1 MKSKIKMPKMDQL
14 LNDKNVLYIVFVIAI
29 LNLLGYLI
37 TNNLE
42 AVVFFLI
49 VGFLSTYFSKNMII
63 VLIIAMVST
72 SIFATTRQPKVIYST
87 QEGFKMMKKGK
98 TNENTH
104 ATNVSATGRTD
115 TDDTFKMMKKGKTN
129 ENTHATNV
137 SATGHTDTDDTMD
150 NMDSDNGEPTGEPQ
164 NQSKTKGKGN
174 RIDYANTL
182 EKAYENLQSTIGKEG
197 IQGLTE
203 QTAGLLNQQK
213 ELMDN
218 INSMQP
224 FLQTAEGFLKNL
236 DFSGIENI
244 GNMLNKFSGDKKQ
257 QSDNSQ

>member
-14 LNDKNVLYIVFVIAI
+14 LNDKNVLYIVFVVAI

-63 VLIIAMVST
+63 VLIISIITT
-72 SIFATTRQPKVIYST
+72 SIFATTRSPKVIYT
-87 QEGFKMMKKGK
+87 TKEGMGNMREGKKNIGK
-98 TNENTH
+98 
-104 ATNVSATGRTD
+104 S
-115 TDDTFKMMKKGKTN
+115 
-129 ENTHATNV
+129 
-137 SATGHTDTDDTMD
+137 MD
-150 NMDSDNGEPTGEPQ
+150 NDAEKVDKDAQKEKVGQDATSAGINAGAEAAKEGMDGIQGEPQ

-182 EKAYENLQSTIGKEG
+182 EKAYENLQSKIGEG
-197 IQGLTE
+197 GVEGLTQ
-203 QTAGLLNQQK
+203 QTASLVNQQK

-218 INSMQP
+218 INKMTP
-224 FLQTAEGFLKNL
+224 FIETAEGFLNNL
-236 DFSGIENI
+236 DLSGLEKM
-244 GNMLNKFSGDKKQ
+244 GGLLSKFTGDKKDT
-257 QSDNSQ
+257 SS

>member
-14 LNDKNVLYIVFVIAI
+14 LNDKNVLYIVFVVAI

-63 VLIIAMVST
+63 VLIIAIVTT
-72 SIFATTRQPKVIYST
+72 SIFATTRTPKVIYTTKEGMGNMRAEIKEKVQEKKNNSDEQSDSSNST
-87 QEGFKMMKKGK
+87 SSNSQMRDKISSQKNDSEPQTEG
-98 TNENTH
+98 
-104 ATNVSATGRTD
+104 
-115 TDDTFKMMKKGKTN
+115 
-129 ENTHATNV
+129 
-137 SATGHTDTDDTMD
+137 MD
-150 NMDSDNGEPTGEPQ
+150 GIQGEPQ

-182 EKAYENLQSTIGKEG
+182 EKAYENLQNSIGKEG

-224 FLQTAEGFLKNL
+224 FLQTAEGFLNNL
-236 DFSGIENI
+236 DLSGFENI
-244 GNMLNKFSGDKKQ
+244 GNILNKFSGDKKQ
-257 QSDNSQ
+257 SSSTSQ

>member
-14 LNDKNVLYIVFVIAI
+14 LNDKNVLYIVFVVAI

-63 VLIIAMVST
+63 VLIISIITT
-72 SIFATTRQPKVIYST
+72 SIFATTRSPKVIYT
-87 QEGFKMMKKGK
+87 TKEGMESMTEGKKNIGK
-98 TNENTH
+98 SMDKDAEKVDKDAKKEKIGQD
-104 ATNVSATGRTD
+104 ATSAGVNAGAEAA
-115 TDDTFKMMKKGKTN
+115 KEG
-129 ENTHATNV
+129 
-137 SATGHTDTDDTMD
+137 MD
-150 NMDSDNGEPTGEPQ
+150 GIQGEPQ

-182 EKAYENLQSTIGKEG
+182 EKAYENLQSKIGEG
-197 IQGLTE
+197 GVEGLTQ
-203 QTAGLLNQQK
+203 QTTSLVNQQK

-218 INSMQP
+218 INKMTP
-224 FLQTAEGFLKNL
+224 FIQTAEGFLNNL
-236 DFSGIENI
+236 DLSGLEKMGGLLSKFT
-244 GNMLNKFSGDKKQ
+244 GNKQ
-257 QSDNSQ
+257 DTSS

>member
-14 LNDKNVLYIVFVIAI
+14 LNDKNVLYIVFVVAI

-63 VLIIAMVST
+63 VLIISIITT
-72 SIFATTRQPKVIYST
+72 SIFATTRSPKVIYT
-87 QEGFKMMKKGK
+87 TKEGMGTMREGKK
-98 TNENTH
+98 NTDKSLDKD
-104 ATNVSATGRTD
+104 AEKEKVGQDVANAGANTGEEAA
-115 TDDTFKMMKKGKTN
+115 KEG
-129 ENTHATNV
+129 
-137 SATGHTDTDDTMD
+137 MD
-150 NMDSDNGEPTGEPQ
+150 GIQGEPQ

-182 EKAYENLQSTIGKEG
+182 EKAYENLQSKIGEG
-197 IQGLTE
+197 GVEGLTQ
-203 QTAGLLNQQK
+203 QTASLVNQQK

-218 INSMQP
+218 INKMTP
-224 FLQTAEGFLKNL
+224 FIETAEGFLNNL
-236 DFSGIENI
+236 DLSGLEKM
-244 GNMLNKFSGDKKQ
+244 GGLLSKFTGDKKED
-257 QSDNSQ
+257 SA

>member
-1 MKSKIKMPKMDQL
+1 MPKMDQL
-14 LNDKNVLYIVFVIAI
+14 LNDKNVLYIVFVVAI

-63 VLIIAMVST
+63 VLIIAIITT
-72 SIFATTRQPKVIYST
+72 SIFATTRTPKVIYTSK
-87 QEGFKMMKKGK
+87 EGMGTMREGKKNIGK
-98 TNENTH
+98 SLDKDDEKVDKD
-104 ATNVSATGRTD
+104 AKKAKIGQ
-115 TDDTFKMMKKGKTN
+115 DDTSAGIDT
-129 ENTHATNV
+129 AT
-137 SATGHTDTDDTMD
+137 TEGMD
-150 NMDSDNGEPTGEPQ
+150 GIQGEPQ

-182 EKAYENLQSTIGKEG
+182 EKAYENLQSSIGKGGVE
-197 IQGLTE
+197 GLTQ
-203 QTAGLLNQQK
+203 QTASLIEQQQQ
-213 ELMDN
+213 LMEN

-224 FLQTAEGFLKNL
+224 FLQTAEGFLNKL

-244 GNMLNKFSGDKKQ
+244 GNILNKFSGNKP
-257 QSDNSQ
+257 QSDKSQ

>member
-14 LNDKNVLYIVFVIAI
+14 LNDKNVLYIVFVVAI

-63 VLIIAMVST
+63 VLIIAIITT
-72 SIFATTRQPKVIYST
+72 SIFATTRSPKVIYT
-87 QEGFKMMKKGK
+87 TKEGMETMTEGKKNIGK
-98 TNENTH
+98 SIDKDAEKVDKDAQKEKVGQDVT
-104 ATNVSATGRTD
+104 SAGVNAGAEAA
-115 TDDTFKMMKKGKTN
+115 KEG
-129 ENTHATNV
+129 
-137 SATGHTDTDDTMD
+137 MD
-150 NMDSDNGEPTGEPQ
+150 GIQGEPQ

-182 EKAYENLQSTIGKEG
+182 EKAYENLQSKIGEG
-197 IQGLTE
+197 GVEGLTQ
-203 QTAGLLNQQK
+203 QTASLVHQQK

-218 INSMQP
+218 INKMTP
-224 FLQTAEGFLKNL
+224 FIQTAEGFLNNL
-236 DFSGIENI
+236 DLSGLEKM
-244 GNMLNKFSGDKKQ
+244 GGLLSKFTGDKKDT
-257 QSDNSQ
+257 SS

>member
-14 LNDKNVLYIVFVIAI
+14 LNDKNVLYIVFVVAI

-63 VLIIAMVST
+63 VLIISIITT
-72 SIFATTRQPKVIYST
+72 SIFATTRSPKVIYT
-87 QEGFKMMKKGK
+87 TKEGMESMTEGKKNIGK
-98 TNENTH
+98 SMDKDAEKVDKDAKKEKVGQD
-104 ATNVSATGRTD
+104 ATSAGVNAGAEAA
-115 TDDTFKMMKKGKTN
+115 KEG
-129 ENTHATNV
+129 
-137 SATGHTDTDDTMD
+137 MD
-150 NMDSDNGEPTGEPQ
+150 GIQGEPQ

-182 EKAYENLQSTIGKEG
+182 EKAYENLQSKIGEG
-197 IQGLTE
+197 GVEGLTQ
-203 QTAGLLNQQK
+203 QTASLVNQQK

-218 INSMQP
+218 ITKMTP
-224 FLQTAEGFLKNL
+224 FIETAEGFLNNLNL
-236 DFSGIENI
+236 DGLEKMGGLLS
-244 GNMLNKFSGDKKQ
+244 KFTGDKKDD
-257 QSDNSQ
+257 SSQAQ

>member
-14 LNDKNVLYIVFVIAI
+14 LNDKNVLYIVFVVAI

-63 VLIIAMVST
+63 VLIISIITT
-72 SIFATTRQPKVIYST
+72 SIFATTRSPKVIYT
-87 QEGFKMMKKGK
+87 TKEGMETMKEGK
-98 TNENTH
+98 KNIGKSMDKDAEKVDKDTKKDNIGKDVTSAGINTGVN
-104 ATNVSATGRTD
+104 AGAEAAKEG
-115 TDDTFKMMKKGKTN
+115 
-129 ENTHATNV
+129 
-137 SATGHTDTDDTMD
+137 MD
-150 NMDSDNGEPTGEPQ
+150 GIQGEPQ

-182 EKAYENLQSTIGKEG
+182 EKAYENLQSKIGEG
-197 IQGLTE
+197 GVEGLTQ
-203 QTAGLLNQQK
+203 QTASLVNQQK

-218 INSMQP
+218 INKMTP
-224 FLQTAEGFLKNL
+224 FIETAEGFLNNLNL
-236 DFSGIENI
+236 DGLEKMGGLLS
-244 GNMLNKFSGDKKQ
+244 KFTGDKKDD
-257 QSDNSQ
+257 SSQTQ

>member
-14 LNDKNVLYIVFVIAI
+14 LNDKNVLYIVFVVAI

-63 VLIIAMVST
+63 VLIISIITT
-72 SIFATTRQPKVIYST
+72 SIFATTRSPKVIYT
-87 QEGFKMMKKGK
+87 TKEGMGTMREGKKNIGK
-98 TNENTH
+98 SMDKDAEKVDKDAKKEKVGQD
-104 ATNVSATGRTD
+104 ATSAGVNAGAEAA
-115 TDDTFKMMKKGKTN
+115 KEG
-129 ENTHATNV
+129 
-137 SATGHTDTDDTMD
+137 MD
-150 NMDSDNGEPTGEPQ
+150 GIQGEPQ

-182 EKAYENLQSTIGKEG
+182 EKAYENLQSKIGEG
-197 IQGLTE
+197 GVEGLTQ
-203 QTAGLLNQQK
+203 QTASLVNQQK

-218 INSMQP
+218 INKMTP
-224 FLQTAEGFLKNL
+224 FIQTAEGFLNNL
-236 DFSGIENI
+236 DLSGLEKM
-244 GNMLNKFSGDKKQ
+244 GGLLSKFTGDKKDD
-257 QSDNSQ
+257 SA

>member
-14 LNDKNVLYIVFVIAI
+14 LNDKNVLYIVFVVAI

-63 VLIIAMVST
+63 VLIISIITT
-72 SIFATTRQPKVIYST
+72 SIFATTRSPKVIYT
-87 QEGFKMMKKGK
+87 TKEGMGNMREGKKNIGK
-98 TNENTH
+98 SMDKDDEKVDKDAQKEKVGQD
-104 ATNVSATGRTD
+104 ATSAGINAGAEAA
-115 TDDTFKMMKKGKTN
+115 KEG
-129 ENTHATNV
+129 
-137 SATGHTDTDDTMD
+137 MD
-150 NMDSDNGEPTGEPQ
+150 GIQGEPQ

-182 EKAYENLQSTIGKEG
+182 EKAYENLQSKIGEG
-197 IQGLTE
+197 GVEGLTQ
-203 QTAGLLNQQK
+203 QTASLVNQQK

-218 INSMQP
+218 INKMTP
-224 FLQTAEGFLKNL
+224 FIQTAEGFLNNL
-236 DFSGIENI
+236 DLSGLEKM
-244 GNMLNKFSGDKKQ
+244 GGLLSKFTGDKKDT
-257 QSDNSQ
+257 SS

>member
-14 LNDKNVLYIVFVIAI
+14 LNDKNVLYIVFVVAI

-63 VLIIAMVST
+63 VLIIAIVTT
-72 SIFATTRQPKVIYST
+72 SIFATTRSPKVIYT
-87 QEGFKMMKKGK
+87 TKEGMETMTEGKKNIGK
-98 TNENTH
+98 AMDKDAEKVDKDAKKEKVGQD
-104 ATNVSATGRTD
+104 ATSAGVNAAAEAA
-115 TDDTFKMMKKGKTN
+115 KEG
-129 ENTHATNV
+129 
-137 SATGHTDTDDTMD
+137 MD
-150 NMDSDNGEPTGEPQ
+150 GIQGEPQ

-182 EKAYENLQSTIGKEG
+182 EKAYENLQNSIGKEG

-244 GNMLNKFSGDKKQ
+244 GNILNKFSGDKKQ
-257 QSDNSQ
+257 SSSTSQ

>member
-1 MKSKIKMPKMDQL
+1 MKTNFKMPKMDQL
-14 LNDKNVLYIVFVIAI
+14 LNDKNVLYIVFVVAI

-63 VLIIAMVST
+63 VLIIAIITT
-72 SIFATTRQPKVIYST
+72 SIFATTRTPKVIYTSK
-87 QEGFKMMKKGK
+87 EGMGTMREGKKNIGK
-98 TNENTH
+98 SLDKDAEKVDKD
-104 ATNVSATGRTD
+104 AKKVKIGQ
-115 TDDTFKMMKKGKTN
+115 DDTSAGIDT
-129 ENTHATNV
+129 AT
-137 SATGHTDTDDTMD
+137 TEGMD
-150 NMDSDNGEPTGEPQ
+150 GIQGEPQ

-182 EKAYENLQSTIGKEG
+182 EKAYENLQSSIGKGGVE
-197 IQGLTE
+197 GLTQ
-203 QTAGLLNQQK
+203 QTASLIEQQQQ
-213 ELMDN
+213 LMEN

-224 FLQTAEGFLKNL
+224 FLQTAEGFLNKL

-244 GNMLNKFSGDKKQ
+244 GNILNKFSGNKP
-257 QSDNSQ
+257 QSDKSQ

>member
-14 LNDKNVLYIVFVIAI
+14 LNDKNVLYIVFVVAI

-63 VLIIAMVST
+63 VLIISIITT
-72 SIFATTRQPKVIYST
+72 SIFATTRSPKVIYT
-87 QEGFKMMKKGK
+87 TKEGMETMTEGKKNIGK
-98 TNENTH
+98 SMDKDAEKVDKDAQKEKVGQDATSAGINTG
-104 ATNVSATGRTD
+104 AEAAKEG
-115 TDDTFKMMKKGKTN
+115 
-129 ENTHATNV
+129 
-137 SATGHTDTDDTMD
+137 MD
-150 NMDSDNGEPTGEPQ
+150 GIQGEPQ

-182 EKAYENLQSTIGKEG
+182 EKAYENLQSKIGEG
-197 IQGLTE
+197 GVEGLTQ
-203 QTAGLLNQQK
+203 QTASLVNQQK

-218 INSMQP
+218 INKMTP
-224 FLQTAEGFLKNL
+224 FIQTAEGFLNNL
-236 DFSGIENI
+236 DLSGLEKM
-244 GNMLNKFSGDKKQ
+244 GGLLSKFTGDKKDT
-257 QSDNSQ
+257 SS

>member
-14 LNDKNVLYIVFVIAI
+14 LNDKNVLYIVFVVAI

-63 VLIIAMVST
+63 VLIISIITT
-72 SIFATTRQPKVIYST
+72 SIFATTRTPKVIYT
-87 QEGFKMMKKGK
+87 TKEGMETMTEGKKNIGK
-98 TNENTH
+98 SMDKDAEKVDKDAKKEKVGQD
-104 ATNVSATGRTD
+104 ATSAGVNAGAEAA
-115 TDDTFKMMKKGKTN
+115 KEG
-129 ENTHATNV
+129 
-137 SATGHTDTDDTMD
+137 MD
-150 NMDSDNGEPTGEPQ
+150 GIQGEPQ

-182 EKAYENLQSTIGKEG
+182 EKAYENLQSKIGEG
-197 IQGLTE
+197 GVEGLTQ
-203 QTAGLLNQQK
+203 QTASLVNQQK

-218 INSMQP
+218 INKMTP
-224 FLQTAEGFLKNL
+224 FIQTAEGFLNNL
-236 DFSGIENI
+236 DLSGLEKM
-244 GNMLNKFSGDKKQ
+244 GGLLSKFTGDKKDT
-257 QSDNSQ
+257 SS

>member
-1 MKSKIKMPKMDQL
+1 MPKMDQL
-14 LNDKNVLYIVFVIAI
+14 LNDKNVLYIIFVIAI

-63 VLIIAMVST
+63 VLIIAIVTT
-72 SIFATTRQPKVIYST
+72 SIFATTRTPKIIYANK
-87 QEGFKMMKKGK
+87 EGMGTMRAQKKK
-98 TNENTH
+98 Q
-104 ATNVSATGRTD
+104 
-115 TDDTFKMMKKGKTN
+115 MQIKKQILQNNSDEQKDSSIRDRISSNRNDSSESESEIEG
-129 ENTHATNV
+129 
-137 SATGHTDTDDTMD
+137 MD
-150 NMDSDNGEPTGEPQ
+150 GIHGEPQ
-164 NQSKTKGKGN
+164 NQSKAKGTGN

-182 EKAYENLQSTIGKEG
+182 EKAYENLQSSIGKEG
-197 IQGLTE
+197 IRGLTE

-244 GNMLNKFSGDKKQ
+244 GNILNKFSGDKKQ
-257 QSDNSQ
+257 

>member
-1 MKSKIKMPKMDQL
+1 MGNIRAEIKEKVQEK
-14 LNDKNVLYIVFVIAI
+14 KN
-29 LNLLGYLI
+29 NSDEQDDSS
-37 TNNLE
+37 N
-42 AVVFFLI
+42 
-49 VGFLSTYFSKNMII
+49 
-63 VLIIAMVST
+63 ST
-72 SIFATTRQPKVIYST
+72 SSNST
-87 QEGFKMMKKGK
+87 SSNSQMRDKISSQKNDSEPQTEG
-98 TNENTH
+98 
-104 ATNVSATGRTD
+104 
-115 TDDTFKMMKKGKTN
+115 
-129 ENTHATNV
+129 
-137 SATGHTDTDDTMD
+137 MD
-150 NMDSDNGEPTGEPQ
+150 GIQGEPQ

-182 EKAYENLQSTIGKEG
+182 EKAYENLQNSIGKEG

-244 GNMLNKFSGDKKQ
+244 GNILNKFSGDKKQ
-257 QSDNSQ
+257 SSSTSQ

>member
-14 LNDKNVLYIVFVIAI
+14 LNDKNVLYIVFVVAI

-63 VLIIAMVST
+63 VLIISIITT
-72 SIFATTRQPKVIYST
+72 SIFATTRSPKVIYT
-87 QEGFKMMKKGK
+87 TKEGMGTMREGK
-98 TNENTH
+98 DAEKVDKDAEKEKVEQD
-104 ATNVSATGRTD
+104 ATSGGINAGAEAA
-115 TDDTFKMMKKGKTN
+115 KEG
-129 ENTHATNV
+129 
-137 SATGHTDTDDTMD
+137 MD
-150 NMDSDNGEPTGEPQ
+150 GIQGEPQ

-182 EKAYENLQSTIGKEG
+182 EKAYENLQSKIGEG
-197 IQGLTE
+197 GVEGLTQ
-203 QTAGLLNQQK
+203 QTASLVSQQK

-218 INSMQP
+218 ITKMTP
-224 FLQTAEGFLKNL
+224 FIETAEGFLNNLNL
-236 DFSGIENI
+236 DGLEKMGGLLS
-244 GNMLNKFSGDKKQ
+244 KFTGKKNED
-257 QSDNSQ
+257 SA

>member
-14 LNDKNVLYIVFVIAI
+14 LNDKNVLYIVFVVAI

-63 VLIIAMVST
+63 VLIISIITT
-72 SIFATTRQPKVIYST
+72 SIFATTRTPKVIYTTKEGMETMTEGKKNIGKSMDKDAEKVDKDAKKEKIGQDST
-87 QEGFKMMKKGK
+87 SAGTEAAKEG
-98 TNENTH
+98 
-104 ATNVSATGRTD
+104 
-115 TDDTFKMMKKGKTN
+115 
-129 ENTHATNV
+129 
-137 SATGHTDTDDTMD
+137 MD
-150 NMDSDNGEPTGEPQ
+150 GIQGEPQ

-182 EKAYENLQSTIGKEG
+182 EKAYENLQSKIGEG
-197 IQGLTE
+197 GVEGLTQ
-203 QTAGLLNQQK
+203 QTASLVNQQK

-218 INSMQP
+218 INKMTP
-224 FLQTAEGFLKNL
+224 FIQTAEGFLNNL
-236 DFSGIENI
+236 DLTGLEKMGGLLS
-244 GNMLNKFSGDKKQ
+244 KFTGDKKDT
-257 QSDNSQ
+257 SS

>member
-14 LNDKNVLYIVFVIAI
+14 LNDKNVLYIVFVVAI

-63 VLIIAMVST
+63 VLIISIITT
-72 SIFATTRQPKVIYST
+72 SIFATTRSPKVIYT
-87 QEGFKMMKKGK
+87 TKEGMGNMREGKKNIGK
-98 TNENTH
+98 SMDKDDEKVDKDAQKEKVGQD
-104 ATNVSATGRTD
+104 ATSAGIND
-115 TDDTFKMMKKGKTN
+115 GAEAAKEG
-129 ENTHATNV
+129 
-137 SATGHTDTDDTMD
+137 MD
-150 NMDSDNGEPTGEPQ
+150 GIQGEPQ

-182 EKAYENLQSTIGKEG
+182 EKAYENLQSKIGEG
-197 IQGLTE
+197 GVEGLTQ
-203 QTAGLLNQQK
+203 QTASLVNQQK

-218 INSMQP
+218 INKMTP
-224 FLQTAEGFLKNL
+224 FIETAEGFLNNL
-236 DFSGIENI
+236 DLSGLEKM
-244 GNMLNKFSGDKKQ
+244 GGLLSKFTGDKKDT
-257 QSDNSQ
+257 SS

>member
-14 LNDKNVLYIVFVIAI
+14 LNDKNVLYIVFVVAI

-63 VLIIAMVST
+63 VLIISIITT
-72 SIFATTRQPKVIYST
+72 SIFATTRSPKVIYT
-87 QEGFKMMKKGK
+87 TKEGMGNMREGKKNIGK
-98 TNENTH
+98 SMDKDDEKVDKDAQKEKVGQD
-104 ATNVSATGRTD
+104 ATSAGINAGAEAS
-115 TDDTFKMMKKGKTN
+115 KEG
-129 ENTHATNV
+129 
-137 SATGHTDTDDTMD
+137 MD
-150 NMDSDNGEPTGEPQ
+150 GIQGEPQ

-182 EKAYENLQSTIGKEG
+182 EKAYENLQSKIGEG
-197 IQGLTE
+197 GVEGLTQ
-203 QTAGLLNQQK
+203 QTASLVNQQK

-218 INSMQP
+218 INKMTP
-224 FLQTAEGFLKNL
+224 FIETAEGFLNNL
-236 DFSGIENI
+236 DLSGLEKM
-244 GNMLNKFSGDKKQ
+244 GGLLSKFTGDKKDT
-257 QSDNSQ
+257 SS

>member
-14 LNDKNVLYIVFVIAI
+14 LNDKNVLYIVFVVAI

-63 VLIIAMVST
+63 VLIISIITT
-72 SIFATTRQPKVIYST
+72 SIFATTRSPKVIYT
-87 QEGFKMMKKGK
+87 TKEGMESMTEGKKNIGNSMDK
-98 TNENTH
+98 DAEKVDKDAKKEKVGQD
-104 ATNVSATGRTD
+104 ATNAGAEAA
-115 TDDTFKMMKKGKTN
+115 KEG
-129 ENTHATNV
+129 
-137 SATGHTDTDDTMD
+137 MD
-150 NMDSDNGEPTGEPQ
+150 GIQGEPQ

-182 EKAYENLQSTIGKEG
+182 EKAYENLQSKIGEG
-197 IQGLTE
+197 GVEGLTQ
-203 QTAGLLNQQK
+203 QTASLVNQQK

-218 INSMQP
+218 INKMTP
-224 FLQTAEGFLKNL
+224 FIQTAEGFLNNL
-236 DFSGIENI
+236 DLSGLEKM
-244 GNMLNKFSGDKKQ
+244 GGLLSKFTGDKKDT
-257 QSDNSQ
+257 SS

>member
-14 LNDKNVLYIVFVIAI
+14 LNDKNVLYIVFVVAI

-63 VLIIAMVST
+63 VLIISIITT
-72 SIFATTRQPKVIYST
+72 SIFATTRTPKVIYT
-87 QEGFKMMKKGK
+87 TKEGMETMTEGKKNIGK
-98 TNENTH
+98 SMDKDAEKVDKDAKKEKVGQD
-104 ATNVSATGRTD
+104 ATSAGVNAGAEAA
-115 TDDTFKMMKKGKTN
+115 KEG
-129 ENTHATNV
+129 
-137 SATGHTDTDDTMD
+137 MD
-150 NMDSDNGEPTGEPQ
+150 GIQGEPQ

-182 EKAYENLQSTIGKEG
+182 EKAYENLQSKIGEG
-197 IQGLTE
+197 GVEGLTQ
-203 QTAGLLNQQK
+203 QTASLVHQQK

-218 INSMQP
+218 INKMTP
-224 FLQTAEGFLKNL
+224 FIQTAEGFLNNL
-236 DFSGIENI
+236 DLSGLEKM
-244 GNMLNKFSGDKKQ
+244 GGLLSKFTGDKKDT
-257 QSDNSQ
+257 SS